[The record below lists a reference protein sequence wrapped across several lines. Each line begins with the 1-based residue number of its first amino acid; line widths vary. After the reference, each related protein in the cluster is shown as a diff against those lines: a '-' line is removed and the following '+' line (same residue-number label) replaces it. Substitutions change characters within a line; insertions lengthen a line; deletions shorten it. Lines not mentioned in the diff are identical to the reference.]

1 MGAKGRGKGEFMNPQ
16 GIGVTFK
23 GDILVTDSN
32 NQNVQMFSSS
42 GVFISRWGTRGRV
55 PGQLQRPTGLSITK
69 VGTEDDFSYCHHNFY
84 SLGRSN
90 SCLRL

>member
-16 GIGVTFK
+16 GVGVTFK

-69 VGTEDDFSYCHHNFY
+69 VGYK
-84 SLGRSN
+84 R
-90 SCLRL
+90 RLFTLNITPFTL